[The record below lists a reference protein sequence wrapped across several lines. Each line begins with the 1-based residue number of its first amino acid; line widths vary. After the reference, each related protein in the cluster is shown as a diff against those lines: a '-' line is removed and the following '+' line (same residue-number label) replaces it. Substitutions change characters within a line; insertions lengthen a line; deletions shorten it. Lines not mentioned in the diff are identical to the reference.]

1 MEGRT
6 GGKEIMKDYYKQE
19 IEKVA
24 MEKIAARAWKKYLPR
39 LSDANYNKLLN
50 AGVYNPD
57 KELKGL
63 RRGTHAILGKNG
75 AKMVKNPYQAGAGY
89 LEITRDYNRK
99 LKNNPKLQL
108 SNSIVERVKRDAPT
122 DEAYSFSRN
131 LAYKNSGKP
140 LESIKGKTG
149 FIYIPKGEHNKM
161 VNQHGPETK
170 KWFKDVMGVEP
181 ISRRDRA
188 NKKWTQA
195 ITERH
200 EADEVRYTNNARKK
214 GLLDKQNAPG
224 RYFSHVSPKVL
235 AQESANVAMMPREI
249 KKNQYKAMRNYNTNL
264 GISEADSIKSLTGTP
279 YASSGV
285 YDKKGANK
293 AEKHFFDTGGF
304 VRLK

>member
-1 MEGRT
+1 M
-6 GGKEIMKDYYKQE
+6 KEFYKEQ
-19 IEKVA
+19 IEKIA
-24 MEKIAARAWKKYLPR
+24 MEKVAARAWKKFLPR
-39 LSDANYNKLLN
+39 LSDANYKKLLDS
-50 AGVYNPD
+50 GVYNPD

-75 AKMVKNPYQAGAGY
+75 AKMTRNPYQASAGY
-89 LEITRDYNRK
+89 LEIMRDYNRK
-99 LKNNPKLQL
+99 LTNNPKYQL
-108 SNSIVERVKRDAPT
+108 KNSTIKRVKQNAPT
-122 DEAYSFSRN
+122 DEAYSFNRN

-149 FIYIPKGEHNKM
+149 FTYIPKGEHNKM
-161 VNQHGPETK
+161 VNQDGPETK
-170 KWFKDVMGVEP
+170 KWFKDVMGIEP

-200 EADEVRYTNNARKK
+200 EADEIRYANNTRKK
-214 GLLDKQNAPG
+214 GLLDKQNTPKDPG

-249 KKNQYKAMRNYNTNL
+249 KNNKYKAMRNYRDPDIMTT
-264 GISEADSIKSLTGTP
+264 EAESIKSLTGTP

-285 YDKKGANK
+285 YNKKGANE
-293 AEKHFFDTGGF
+293 AEKHFFNTGEF
-304 VRLK
+304 VKLR